1 MGGMQMNN
9 IEDGLLEEKMR
20 LSELSAPKEL
30 EARLRKALNTAAPRT
45 KTIWNVKKSWT
56 IAAAILAVMLFTGNQ
71 YHALAYYGK
80 MLFGFDEAVYDTLS
94 ELDKQGKGQT
104 LNQQFQL
111 EDGTM
116 LTINGLMSDENQ
128 FILYYTLNN
137 PNGLR
142 GSDSFFPDE
151 IRGFLTE
158 SNNILNGATSGPTGG
173 VAETKGYVAFG
184 PVSPLDKELTFS
196 YWYKLPDSFQ
206 RQKGQIT
213 FPYRPDEAMPT
224 KIKQAVNVTVN
235 DQTITIGTITAT
247 PTMTLIE
254 GTLQAENEQL
264 NQAVLNGIDL
274 IANEDLISLF
284 GGSWHSQTGDFS
296 MYYDALPE
304 NLQSLQLTL
313 KETGITVQIPLKS
326 EPAL

>member
-1 MGGMQMNN
+1 MNN
-9 IEDGLLEEKMR
+9 IEDRLLEEKMR
-20 LSELSAPKEL
+20 LSELSAPEEM

-45 KTIWNVKKSWT
+45 KAIWNVKKSWT
-56 IAAAILAVMLFTGNQ
+56 ITAAVLAVILFAGNQ

-104 LNQQFQL
+104 LNQRFQL

-142 GSDSFFPDE
+142 GSDSFFPDG
-151 IRGFLTE
+151 IKGHQTD
-158 SNNILNGATSGPTGG
+158 SHDILNGATSGPTGG
-173 VAETKGYVAFG
+173 VTETKGYVAFD
-184 PVSPLDKELTFS
+184 PVSPLTKELTLS
-196 YWYKLPDSFQ
+196 YWYKLKESDQ

-224 KIKQAVNVTVN
+224 KIKHSVNVAVNG
-235 DQTITIGTITAT
+235 QTITIGTITAT

-254 GTLQAENEQL
+254 STLQAENEHL
-264 NQAVLNGIDL
+264 NQAVLNGIDI
-274 IANEDLISLF
+274 IANGDSISLF
-284 GGSWHSQTGDFS
+284 GGSSHSQTGAFS

-304 NLQSLQLTL
+304 NLQSLQLIL
-313 KETGITVQIPLKS
+313 KETGITVEIPVK
-326 EPAL
+326 